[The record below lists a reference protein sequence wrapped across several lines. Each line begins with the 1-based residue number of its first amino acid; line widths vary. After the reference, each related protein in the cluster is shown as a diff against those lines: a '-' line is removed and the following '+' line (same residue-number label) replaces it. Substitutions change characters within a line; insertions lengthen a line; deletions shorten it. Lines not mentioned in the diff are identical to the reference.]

1 MTNYSSK
8 IGRIANGAGN
18 MTKQKPQNIDEY
30 VSQFPLETQQTL
42 NALLTC
48 LSEVVPEAEKGLKWG
63 VPAFTYRWVLFTVG
77 AFKKHINFYT
87 TPATMHTFNKELEP
101 FSTTKSAI
109 QLQLDQPL
117 PLKLIREIA
126 INRFKDVV
134 ENDAKWM

>member
-1 MTNYSSK
+1 
-8 IGRIANGAGN
+8 

-30 VSQFPLETQQTL
+30 VSQFPLETQRTL

-63 VPAFTYRWVLFTVG
+63 VPAFTYRRVLFTVG
-77 AFKKHINFYT
+77 AFKNHINFYP
-87 TPATMHTFNKELEP
+87 TPATINTFNKELKP

-109 QLQLDQPL
+109 QLQLNQPL
-117 PLKLIREIA
+117 PFKLIREIA
-126 INRFKDVV
+126 RHRFKDVV